1 MGYQDSDHAS
11 HYENLLKVVVKRR
24 SVRRFETSGNG
35 KTPTKSWADG
45 KISTST
51 RNRLTCAWPQ
61 PPFRRKSVGLGG
73 TNGSRKCAR
82 VAQHADGFR
91 KCSTHPMRC
100 SALAALLFLEFR
112 DRLDPALFL
121 DGIADLIA
129 GMPIV

>member
-45 KISTST
+45 KIFTST

-82 VAQHADGFR
+82 RAARRWVSQVLNPSH
-91 KCSTHPMRC
+91 
-100 SALAALLFLEFR
+100 ALLC
-112 DRLDPALFL
+112 ACCITIS
-121 DGIADLIA
+121 G
-129 GMPIV
+129 VS